1 MDINSYEA
9 KLEYDEKGNEIHKL
23 LENGEKVEYLDNTKS
38 PMEIKN
44 YEIPNIVFNKVKPA
58 GLIGDNKIKEGKL
71 GITISKY
78 DEKNK
83 KAGSLVD
90 KFTFDLAQT
99 GSINRIYLEDENGK
113 RIYQDGKY
121 IIKET
126 EAPQGYAKTDRSY
139 LVEITTKD
147 GVVSAKLLEVQDAS
161 GKAITNEKRELITDT
176 GETIPDDGLEI
187 TANDNGD
194 SKFKIVNNN
203 PSLPSTGGSG
213 TKIAFA
219 IIGTAI
225 MIAAIAYYG
234 IYINDKNRRRSNRYN
249 K

>member
-1 MDINSYEA
+1 M
-9 KLEYDEKGNEIHKL
+9 K
-23 LENGEKVEYLDNTKS
+23 
-38 PMEIKN
+38 IKN

-58 GLIGDNKIKEGKL
+58 DLIGDNKIKEGEL

-78 DEKNK
+78 DEKNNQ
-83 KAGSLVD
+83 AVS

-99 GSINRIYLEDENGK
+99 GSINRIDLEDENGK
-113 RIYQDGKY
+113 RILQDGKY

-139 LVEITTKD
+139 LVEITTGED
-147 GVVSAKLLEVQDAS
+147 GVVSAKLLEVQDAN
-161 GKAITNEKRELITDT
+161 GEAITNESEKVTDT
-176 GETIPDDGLEI
+176 GIKIPEDGLEI
-187 TANDNGD
+187 TVDDEGKSN
-194 SKFKIVNNN
+194 FQIVNNN

-219 IIGTAI
+219 ILGTAI
-225 MIAAIAYYG
+225 MLAAIAYYA
-234 IYINDKNRRRSNRYN
+234 IYQKDKNKIYPS